1 MSEFKRHRLADLYE
15 ISSGISTTKDQAGH
29 GAPFV
34 AFKDIY
40 NNYFI
45 PERLTELMDTTPE
58 QQEKFSVREGDVFL
72 TRTSETLDELAM
84 SSVAL
89 QDHPNA
95 TFSGFA
101 KRLRPRD
108 PSNPDPQ
115 FMGFFLRI
123 DYFRRIINSVTTMTT
138 RASFNEAIFSHVEV
152 DLPDLDSQVQIGELL
167 YSIEQQIELNNQVN
181 DNLQAMLQTLYGYWF
196 LQFDF
201 PDENG
206 RPYRSSGGRMV
217 WNDQLKREIP
227 AGWRVG
233 ANEELFDG
241 IRTGL
246 NPRQNFSLRTQGIA
260 YLTVKNLTKDG
271 GLDFASCDYIDEEA
285 MAKVR
290 RRSDLRV
297 GDILFASI
305 APLRRCFLIYEEPRD
320 WEINE
325 SVFSIRPRRGVTT
338 PEYVYC
344 HLMSDA
350 FVKQAEQSSTGS
362 IFKGIRHETL
372 KGLMTVIPP
381 EIITQSYASAVS
393 PIMRMRNDNL
403 EENRKLQEL
412 RDWLLPMLMNGQA
425 TVASSDKL
433 SFI

>member
-108 PSNPDPQ
+108 PSNPDPR
-115 FMGFFLRI
+115 FMGFFLRSE
-123 DYFRRIINSVTTMTT
+123 YFRRIINSVTTMTT

-152 DLPDLDSQVQIGELL
+152 DLPDLDSQVQIGDLL

-227 AGWRVG
+227 AGWLVASITDHADVYQPKTISSR
-233 ANEELFDG
+233 LFDDSHPFPVYG
-241 IRTGL
+241 GGGYIGRFNQFNHQESEVIISCRGDCGSVYLTMPESWVTGNAMVVHPRGDCL
-246 NPRQNFSLRTQGIA
+246 PKEYLYLLLKNSNLEHYVTGSVQKQLTRQNFELLPILVPSRDVLERFTS
-260 YLTVKNLTKDG
+260 
-271 GLDFASCDYIDEEA
+271 FAKITISRQLEI
-285 MAKVR
+285 VR
-290 RRSDLRV
+290 
-297 GDILFASI
+297 
-305 APLRRCFLIYEEPRD
+305 
-320 WEINE
+320 
-325 SVFSIRPRRGVTT
+325 
-338 PEYVYC
+338 
-344 HLMSDA
+344 
-350 FVKQAEQSSTGS
+350 
-362 IFKGIRHETL
+362 
-372 KGLMTVIPP
+372 
-381 EIITQSYASAVS
+381 
-393 PIMRMRNDNL
+393 
-403 EENRKLQEL
+403 ENRKLQEL

-425 TVASSDKL
+425 TVTSSDKL
-433 SFI
+433 LKSHHLRRALHPRVKACSTSSCIAQRISAS

>member
-29 GAPFV
+29 GAPFI

-108 PSNPDPQ
+108 PSNPDPR
-115 FMGFFLRI
+115 FMGFFLRSE
-123 DYFRRIINSVTTMTT
+123 YFRRIINSVTTMTT
-138 RASFNEAIFSHVEV
+138 RASFNEAIFAHVEV
-152 DLPDLDSQVQIGELL
+152 DLPDLNSQVQIGDLL

-181 DNLQAMLQTLYGYWF
+181 DNLHAMLQTLYGYWF

-217 WNDQLKREIP
+217 WNERLKRDIP
-227 AGWRVG
+227 EGWRVASLVSNPLCEPLKPG
-233 ANEELFDG
+233 VAPFSEKTYLATADVVGTTIKNGSRIRYETREGRANMEPVLNSVWFAKMKGSVKHLF
-241 IRTGL
+241 L
-246 NPRQNFSLRTQGIA
+246 NEACASLIGET
-260 YLTVKNLTKDG
+260 
-271 GLDFASCDYIDEEA
+271 
-285 MAKVR
+285 
-290 RRSDLRV
+290 
-297 GDILFASI
+297 IL
-305 APLRRCFLIYEEPRD
+305 
-320 WEINE
+320 
-325 SVFSIRPRRGVTT
+325 
-338 PEYVYC
+338 
-344 HLMSDA
+344 
-350 FVKQAEQSSTGS
+350 STGFVGLKCEPS
-362 IFKGIRHETL
+362 AFEYIASFIASEQFEPLKDLHAHGATQQAVNNADLENILLPVPDVETL
-372 KGLMTVIPP
+372 KGFSQLASSVLSRFNAS
-381 EIITQSYASAVS
+381 II
-393 PIMRMRNDNL
+393 
-403 EENRKLQEL
+403 ENKRLQEL

-433 SFI
+433 SFT

>member
-108 PSNPDPQ
+108 PSNPDPR
-115 FMGFFLRI
+115 FMGFFLRSE
-123 DYFRRIINSVTTMTT
+123 YFRRIINSVTTMTT

-152 DLPDLDSQVQIGELL
+152 DLPDLDSQVQIGDLL

-181 DNLQAMLQTLYGYWF
+181 DSLQAMLQTLYGYWF
-196 LQFDF
+196 LQFNF

-206 RPYRSSGGRMV
+206 RPYRASGGRMV
-217 WNDQLKREIP
+217 WNSQLKREIP
-227 AGWRVG
+227 AGWRV
-233 ANEELFDG
+233 ASLVS
-241 IRTGL
+241 
-246 NPRQNFSLRTQGIA
+246 NPLCEPLKPGVAPFSEKT
-260 YLTVKNLTKDG
+260 YLATADVVGTTIKDG
-271 GLDFASCDYIDEEA
+271 SRIRYETREGRANMEPVLHSVWFAKMKGSVKHLFLNEACASLISETILSTGFVGLKCEPVAFEYIASFIASEQFEPLKDLHAHGATQQAVNNTDLENILLPIPDAETL
-285 MAKVR
+285 R
-290 RRSDLRV
+290 RFSQLASSTLSR
-297 GDILFASI
+297 FNASI
-305 APLRRCFLIYEEPRD
+305 
-320 WEINE
+320 
-325 SVFSIRPRRGVTT
+325 V
-338 PEYVYC
+338 
-344 HLMSDA
+344 
-350 FVKQAEQSSTGS
+350 
-362 IFKGIRHETL
+362 
-372 KGLMTVIPP
+372 
-381 EIITQSYASAVS
+381 
-393 PIMRMRNDNL
+393 
-403 EENRKLQEL
+403 ENKRLQEL

>member
-108 PSNPDPQ
+108 PSNPDPR
-115 FMGFFLRI
+115 FMGFFLRSE
-123 DYFRRIINSVTTMTT
+123 YFRRIINSVTTMTT

-152 DLPDLDSQVQIGELL
+152 DLPDPNSQVQIGDLL

-196 LQFDF
+196 LQFNF

-206 RPYRSSGGRMV
+206 RPYREYGGRMV

-227 AGWRVG
+227 EGWRV
-233 ANEELFDG
+233 ASLVS
-241 IRTGL
+241 
-246 NPRQNFSLRTQGIA
+246 NPLCAPLKPGVAPFSEKT
-260 YLTVKNLTKDG
+260 YLATADVVGTTIKDG
-271 GLDFASCDYIDEEA
+271 SRIRYETREGRANMEPVLHSVWFAKMKGSVKHLFLNEACASLISETILSTGFVGLKCEPAAFEYIASFIASEQFEPLKDLHAHGATQQAVNNTDLENILLPIPDAETL
-285 MAKVR
+285 R
-290 RRSDLRV
+290 RFSQLASSTLSR
-297 GDILFASI
+297 FNASI
-305 APLRRCFLIYEEPRD
+305 
-320 WEINE
+320 
-325 SVFSIRPRRGVTT
+325 V
-338 PEYVYC
+338 
-344 HLMSDA
+344 
-350 FVKQAEQSSTGS
+350 
-362 IFKGIRHETL
+362 
-372 KGLMTVIPP
+372 
-381 EIITQSYASAVS
+381 
-393 PIMRMRNDNL
+393 
-403 EENRKLQEL
+403 ENKRLQEL
-412 RDWLLPMLMNGQA
+412 RDWLLPMLINGQA

-433 SFI
+433 SYA

>member
-1 MSEFKRHRLADLYE
+1 MSEFKRHHLADLYE

-108 PSNPDPQ
+108 PSNPDPR
-115 FMGFFLRI
+115 FMGFFLRSE
-123 DYFRRIINSVTTMTT
+123 YFRRIINSVTTMTT

-152 DLPDLDSQVQIGELL
+152 DLPDPNSQVQIGDLL

-196 LQFDF
+196 LQFNF

-206 RPYRSSGGRMV
+206 RPYRESGGRMV

-227 AGWRVG
+227 AGWRV
-233 ANEELFDG
+233 ASLVS
-241 IRTGL
+241 
-246 NPRQNFSLRTQGIA
+246 NPLCEPLKPGVAPFSEKT
-260 YLTVKNLTKDG
+260 YLATADVVGTTIKDG
-271 GLDFASCDYIDEEA
+271 SRIRYETREGRANMEPVLHSVWFAKMKGSVKHLFLNEACASLISETILSTGFVGLKCKPVAFEYIASFIASEQFEPLKDLHAHGATQQAVNNTDLENILLPIPDAETL
-285 MAKVR
+285 R
-290 RRSDLRV
+290 RFSQLASSTLSR
-297 GDILFASI
+297 FNASI
-305 APLRRCFLIYEEPRD
+305 
-320 WEINE
+320 
-325 SVFSIRPRRGVTT
+325 V
-338 PEYVYC
+338 
-344 HLMSDA
+344 
-350 FVKQAEQSSTGS
+350 
-362 IFKGIRHETL
+362 
-372 KGLMTVIPP
+372 
-381 EIITQSYASAVS
+381 
-393 PIMRMRNDNL
+393 
-403 EENRKLQEL
+403 ENKRLQEL

-433 SFI
+433 SFT

>member
-108 PSNPDPQ
+108 PSNPDPR
-115 FMGFFLRI
+115 FMGFFLRSE
-123 DYFRRIINSVTTMTT
+123 YFRRIINSVTTMTT

-152 DLPDLDSQVQIGELL
+152 DLPDLDSQVQIGDLL

-196 LQFDF
+196 LQFNF

-206 RPYRSSGGRMV
+206 RPYRASGGRMV
-217 WNDQLKREIP
+217 WNSQLKREIP
-227 AGWRVG
+227 AGWRV
-233 ANEELFDG
+233 ASLVS
-241 IRTGL
+241 
-246 NPRQNFSLRTQGIA
+246 NPLCEPLKPGVAPFSEKT
-260 YLTVKNLTKDG
+260 YLATADVVGTTIKDG
-271 GLDFASCDYIDEEA
+271 SRIRYETREGRANMEPVLHSVWFAKMKGSVKHLFLNEACASLISETILSTGFVGLKCEPVAFEYIASFIASEQFEPLKDLHAHGATQQAVNNTDLENILLPIPDAETL
-285 MAKVR
+285 R
-290 RRSDLRV
+290 RFSQLASSTLSR
-297 GDILFASI
+297 FNASI
-305 APLRRCFLIYEEPRD
+305 
-320 WEINE
+320 
-325 SVFSIRPRRGVTT
+325 V
-338 PEYVYC
+338 
-344 HLMSDA
+344 
-350 FVKQAEQSSTGS
+350 
-362 IFKGIRHETL
+362 
-372 KGLMTVIPP
+372 
-381 EIITQSYASAVS
+381 
-393 PIMRMRNDNL
+393 
-403 EENRKLQEL
+403 ENKRLQEL

>member
-108 PSNPDPQ
+108 PSNPDPR
-115 FMGFFLRI
+115 FMGFFLRSE
-123 DYFRRIINSVTTMTT
+123 YFRRIINSVTTMTT

-152 DLPDLDSQVQIGELL
+152 DLPDLDSQVQIGDLL

-196 LQFDF
+196 LQFNF

-206 RPYRSSGGRMV
+206 RPYRASGGRMV
-217 WNDQLKREIP
+217 WNSQLKREIP
-227 AGWRVG
+227 AGWRV
-233 ANEELFDG
+233 ASLVS
-241 IRTGL
+241 
-246 NPRQNFSLRTQGIA
+246 NPLCEPLKPGVAPFSEKT
-260 YLTVKNLTKDG
+260 YLATADVVGTTIKDG
-271 GLDFASCDYIDEEA
+271 SRIRYETREGRANMEPVLHSVWFAKMKGSVKHLFLNEACASLISETILSTGFVGLKCEPVAFEYIASFIASEQFEPLKDLHAHGATQQAVNNTDLENILLPIPDAETL
-285 MAKVR
+285 R
-290 RRSDLRV
+290 RFSQLASSTLSR
-297 GDILFASI
+297 FNASI
-305 APLRRCFLIYEEPRD
+305 
-320 WEINE
+320 
-325 SVFSIRPRRGVTT
+325 V
-338 PEYVYC
+338 
-344 HLMSDA
+344 
-350 FVKQAEQSSTGS
+350 
-362 IFKGIRHETL
+362 
-372 KGLMTVIPP
+372 
-381 EIITQSYASAVS
+381 
-393 PIMRMRNDNL
+393 
-403 EENRKLQEL
+403 ENKRLQEL

-425 TVASSDKL
+425 TVASLDKL

>member
-58 QQEKFSVREGDVFL
+58 QQEKFSVRKGDVFL

-108 PSNPDPQ
+108 PSNPDPR
-115 FMGFFLRI
+115 FMGFFLRSE
-123 DYFRRIINSVTTMTT
+123 YFRRIINSVTTMTT

-152 DLPDLDSQVQIGELL
+152 DLPDLDSQVQIGDLL
-167 YSIEQQIELNNQVN
+167 HSIEQQIELNNQVN

-227 AGWRVG
+227 AGWRV
-233 ANEELFDG
+233 ASLVS
-241 IRTGL
+241 
-246 NPRQNFSLRTQGIA
+246 NPLCEPLKPGVAPFSEKT
-260 YLTVKNLTKDG
+260 YLATADVVGTTIKDG
-271 GLDFASCDYIDEEA
+271 SRIRYETREGRANMEPVLHSVWFAKMKGSVKHLFLNEACASLISETILSTGFVGLKCEPVAFEYIASFIASEQFEPLKDLHAHGATQQAVNNTDLENILLPIPHAETL
-285 MAKVR
+285 R
-290 RRSDLRV
+290 RFSQLASSTLSR
-297 GDILFASI
+297 FNASI
-305 APLRRCFLIYEEPRD
+305 
-320 WEINE
+320 
-325 SVFSIRPRRGVTT
+325 V
-338 PEYVYC
+338 
-344 HLMSDA
+344 
-350 FVKQAEQSSTGS
+350 
-362 IFKGIRHETL
+362 
-372 KGLMTVIPP
+372 
-381 EIITQSYASAVS
+381 
-393 PIMRMRNDNL
+393 
-403 EENRKLQEL
+403 ENKRLQEL

-433 SFI
+433 SFT

>member
-108 PSNPDPQ
+108 PSNPDPR
-115 FMGFFLRI
+115 FMGFFLRSE
-123 DYFRRIINSVTTMTT
+123 YFRRIINSVTTMTT

-152 DLPDLDSQVQIGELL
+152 DLPDLDSQVQIGDLL
-167 YSIEQQIELNNQVN
+167 HSIEQQIELNNQVN

-227 AGWRVG
+227 AGWRV
-233 ANEELFDG
+233 ASLVS
-241 IRTGL
+241 
-246 NPRQNFSLRTQGIA
+246 NPLCEPLKPGIA
-260 YLTVKNLTKDG
+260 PFSEKTYLATADVVGTTIKDG
-271 GLDFASCDYIDEEA
+271 SRIRYETREGRANMEPVLHSVWFAKMKGSVKHLFLNEACASLISETILSTGFVGLKCEPVAFEYIASFIASEQFEPLKDLHAHGATQQAVNNTDLENILLPIPDAETL
-285 MAKVR
+285 R
-290 RRSDLRV
+290 RFSQLASSTLSR
-297 GDILFASI
+297 FNASI
-305 APLRRCFLIYEEPRD
+305 
-320 WEINE
+320 
-325 SVFSIRPRRGVTT
+325 V
-338 PEYVYC
+338 
-344 HLMSDA
+344 
-350 FVKQAEQSSTGS
+350 
-362 IFKGIRHETL
+362 
-372 KGLMTVIPP
+372 
-381 EIITQSYASAVS
+381 
-393 PIMRMRNDNL
+393 
-403 EENRKLQEL
+403 ENKRLQEL

-433 SFI
+433 SFT

>member
-89 QDHPNA
+89 QDHPSA

-108 PSNPDPQ
+108 PSNPDPR
-115 FMGFFLRI
+115 FMGFFLRSE
-123 DYFRRIINSVTTMTT
+123 YFRRIINNVTTMTT

-152 DLPDLDSQVQIGELL
+152 DLPDLDSQVQIGDLL
-167 YSIEQQIELNNQVN
+167 YSIEQQIATNNQVN

-227 AGWRVG
+227 EGWGVASLISNPLCEPLKPGVAPFSEKTYLATADVVG
-233 ANEELFDG
+233 TTIKNGSRIRYETREGRANMEPVLNSVWFAKMKGSIKHLF
-241 IRTGL
+241 L
-246 NPRQNFSLRTQGIA
+246 NEACASLIGET
-260 YLTVKNLTKDG
+260 
-271 GLDFASCDYIDEEA
+271 
-285 MAKVR
+285 
-290 RRSDLRV
+290 
-297 GDILFASI
+297 IL
-305 APLRRCFLIYEEPRD
+305 
-320 WEINE
+320 
-325 SVFSIRPRRGVTT
+325 
-338 PEYVYC
+338 
-344 HLMSDA
+344 
-350 FVKQAEQSSTGS
+350 STGFVGLKCEPVAFEYIAS
-362 IFKGIRHETL
+362 FIASEQFEPLKDLHAHGATQQAVNNADLENILLLVPDAETL
-372 KGLMTVIPP
+372 RGFSQLASSVLSRFNASTV
-381 EIITQSYASAVS
+381 
-393 PIMRMRNDNL
+393 
-403 EENRKLQEL
+403 ENKRLQEL
-412 RDWLLPMLMNGQA
+412 RDWLLPLLMNGQA

-433 SFI
+433 SFT

>member
-58 QQEKFSVREGDVFL
+58 QQEKFSVRQGDVFL

-95 TFSGFA
+95 TCSGFA

-108 PSNPDPQ
+108 PSNPDPR
-115 FMGFFLRI
+115 FMGFFLRSE
-123 DYFRRIINSVTTMTT
+123 YFRRIINSVTTMTT

-152 DLPDLDSQVQIGELL
+152 DLPDLDSQVQIGDLL

-201 PDENG
+201 PDKNG
-206 RPYRSSGGRMV
+206 QPYRASGGRMV

-227 AGWRVG
+227 AGWRAVTLR
-233 ANEELFDG
+233 ELLKKNRKAFDYG
-241 IRTGL
+241 TVEPTIDLSVMPTGSIAL
-246 NPRQNFSLRTQGIA
+246 N
-260 YLTVKNLTKDG
+260 NL
-271 GLDFASCDYIDEEA
+271 S
-285 MAKVR
+285 
-290 RRSDLRV
+290 RSDAFSSNLYQMSE
-297 GDILFASI
+297 GDILFGAIRPYLKKAGI
-305 APLRRCFLIYEEPRD
+305 APC
-320 WEINE
+320 NGVVAGTVH
-325 SVFSIRPRRGVTT
+325 SFSPVRVDDYNFALATIT
-338 PEYVYC
+338 
-344 HLMSDA
+344 S
-350 FVKQAEQSSTGS
+350 EQMFSHAVRSSTGTRMPTVKADDLLDVVVAYSESVATAFNQIPVARS
-362 IFKGIRHETL
+362 IIERVQESSRLG
-372 KGLMTVIPP
+372 
-381 EIITQSYASAVS
+381 
-393 PIMRMRNDNL
+393 
-403 EENRKLQEL
+403 EL
-412 RDWLLPMLMNGQA
+412 RDWLLPLLMNGQA
-425 TVASSDKL
+425 TVTSSDNL
-433 SFI
+433 SFT